1 MNVDGSDGPLDA
13 YDRSGRYK
21 LYRLAAGAPMVGEV
35 LPKQVGRPL
44 RFVVQ
49 KRLDGRWRFHES
61 SSFNHLIER
70 DGDGV
75 LQARPAGN
83 VPDPDGL
90 RCLRLRSGWV
100 AWRYLKMTQ
109 R

>member
-1 MNVDGSDGPLDA
+1 MDGSDGPLDA

-61 SSFNHLIER
+61 SSFTISSSGTVTAYFKPARPGTFRIRTVFDVFDYVR
-70 DGDGV
+70 DGSPG
-75 LQARPAGN
+75 G
-83 VPDPDGL
+83 
-90 RCLRLRSGWV
+90 
-100 AWRYLKMTQ
+100 T
-109 R
+109 